1 MFYGSYVGFGGHV
14 GDAGYVPAGAVM
26 FDGVAD
32 YLSWTPIKTAS
43 SNTDKTI
50 SFWCKRAKFGSVQF
64 VLDVGSNNDQIQFTA
79 TDA

>member
-50 SFWCKRAKFGSVQF
+50 SFWLYIVECPMFKSI
-64 VLDVGSNNDQIQFTA
+64 VLFNILTCYCLA
-79 TDA
+79 LL